1 VSVLPSA
8 APVAVGRLPH
18 SVPEHYYRIL
28 RTPDYRRWRSFVG
41 IMAALFGV
49 VAVLPLVA
57 SPLLIVPALVQGFDP
72 LHYVAQ
78 LAEMVTIT
86 PVVLAYINVT
96 LGLLIPLCWLLIRF
110 FHYMRPRWL
119 ASVRPGMRWGLL
131 ARCAGFAVAL
141 SLLQLVAMAF
151 VLPPIEG
158 SVSDAPPVGERL
170 IALAIVA
177 LTTPFQSA
185 GEEYLFRG
193 YLSQAIGALTRTP
206 LVPIFVTSVLFAA
219 AHGAQD
225 LPLFCDRLAFGLIA
239 GWLVWRTGGLE
250 AAIAM
255 HAVNNLL
262 ALGIA
267 IAVGALSSTLVVTG
281 TSWWVAIV
289 DIAMLLAFA
298 AVVSW
303 WCRRTGVRTRTEA
316 SGVPGVAG

>member
-1 VSVLPSA
+1 VNVVPSA
-8 APVAVGRLPH
+8 APVVAARPPH

-28 RTPDYRRWRSFVG
+28 RTPDYSRWRSFVG
-41 IMAALFGV
+41 IVAALFGV
-49 VAVLPLVA
+49 VVVLPLVA
-57 SPLLIVPALVQGFDP
+57 SPLLVVPALVQGLDA

-78 LAEMVTIT
+78 VAELVTIT

-110 FHYMRPRWL
+110 LHYMRPRWL

-131 ARCAGFAVAL
+131 ARCVGFAVAL

-151 VLPPIEG
+151 VLPDLTGP
-158 SVSDAPPVGERL
+158 VSEAPPAGERL
-170 IALAIVA
+170 LALAVVA

-206 LVPIFVTSVLFAA
+206 LVPIVVTSVLFAA

-289 DIAMLLAFA
+289 DIAMLTVFA

-303 WCRRTGVRTRTEA
+303 WCRRSGVRTRTE
-316 SGVPGVAG
+316 GPGVSAVAG